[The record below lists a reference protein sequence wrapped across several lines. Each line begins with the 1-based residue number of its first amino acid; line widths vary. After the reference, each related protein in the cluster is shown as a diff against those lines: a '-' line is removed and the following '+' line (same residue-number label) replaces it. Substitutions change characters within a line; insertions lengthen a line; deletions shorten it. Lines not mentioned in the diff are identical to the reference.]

1 MFLLGQIQTLEIQK
15 RTEFG
20 LYLIE
25 RDSDSSQRVLLPKT
39 QAPADA
45 EIGGTIDVFLYKDS
59 EDRLIA
65 TTAKPK
71 ITMGQMAILEV
82 TDVNKNGAFLDWG
95 LAKELFLPY
104 KEQKFK
110 VKPGDAVLVRLYI
123 DKSKRLAASMKIYEH
138 LKTHPDYK
146 KDDKVYGLVYDV
158 KDEIG
163 AFVAVDNEYSALIP
177 KKELYSRLKV
187 GDRIEARVTSVTED
201 GKLNLSMRDKSY
213 VAIDKDAYMIYR
225 KLLSSRGFLP
235 YNDKTDAQKIKD
247 EFNLSK
253 NAYKRAIGR
262 LLKEGK
268 IEITDQGISLINRG

>member
-1 MFLLGQIQTLEIQK
+1 MFLLGQVQTLEVLK

-20 LYLIE
+20 MYLIE
-25 RDSDSSQRVLLPKT
+25 KDSEGSNKVLLPKT
-39 QAPADA
+39 QVPADLSVGD
-45 EIGGTIDVFLYKDS
+45 EISVFLYKDS

-71 ITMGQMAILEV
+71 LTMNQLAILEV

-95 LAKELFLPY
+95 LTKDLFLPY

-123 DKSKRLAASMKIYEH
+123 DKSNRLAASMKIYQH
-138 LKTHPDYK
+138 LQTNPPYK
-146 KDDKVYGLVYDV
+146 KDDKVYGMVYEINP
-158 KDEIG
+158 EIG
-163 AFVAVDNEYSALIP
+163 AFVAVDNIYSALIP
-177 KKELYSRLKV
+177 RKELYETFKI

-201 GKLNLSMRDKSY
+201 GKLNLSLRDKSY

-225 KLLSSRGFLP
+225 KLLANKGFLP
-235 YNDKTDAQKIKD
+235 FNDKSDADAIKSQ
-247 EFNLSK
+247 FNLSK
-253 NAYKRAIGR
+253 NAFKRAVGR

-268 IEITDQGISLINRG
+268 IQIKTNGIELTK

>member
-1 MFLLGQIQTLEIQK
+1 MFLLGQVQTLEVNK

-20 LYLIE
+20 MYLSPK
-25 RDSDSSQRVLLPKT
+25 DSDGNERVLLPKT
-39 QAPADA
+39 QVPAELAVGD
-45 EIGGTIDVFLYKDS
+45 EIDVFLYKDS

-65 TTAKPK
+65 TTTKPK
-71 ITMGQMAILEV
+71 ITMNQLAILEV

-95 LAKELFLPY
+95 LTKELFLPY

-110 VKPGDAVLVRLYI
+110 VKPGDSVLVRLYV

-146 KDDKVYGLVYDV
+146 KDDKVYGLVYETNE
-158 KDEIG
+158 EIG
-163 AFVAVDNEYSALIP
+163 AFVAVDNMYSALIP
-177 KKELYSRLKV
+177 KKELFSRLKV

-201 GKLNLSMRDKSY
+201 GKLNLSTRDKSY

-225 KLLSSRGFLP
+225 KLLSSKGFLP
-235 YNDKTDAQKIKD
+235 YNDKSDADAIKA
-247 EFNLSK
+247 EFTLSK

-268 IEITDQGISLINRG
+268 IEITDKGISLVK

>member
-71 ITMGQMAILEV
+71 ITMGQLAILEV

>member
-1 MFLLGQIQTLEIQK
+1 MFLLGEVQTLEVNK

-20 LYLIE
+20 MYLIE
-25 RDSDSSQRVLLPKT
+25 KDSDGNNRVLLPKT
-39 QAPADA
+39 QVPADLSV
-45 EIGGTIDVFLYKDS
+45 GDSIDVFLYKDS

-71 ITMGQMAILEV
+71 ITMNQLAILEV
-82 TDVNKNGAFLDWG
+82 KDVNRNGAFLDWG
-95 LAKELFLPY
+95 LTKELFLPY

-110 VKPGDAVLVRLYI
+110 VKVGDSVLVRLYI

-138 LKTHPDYK
+138 LKTNPPYK
-146 KDDKVYGLVYDV
+146 KDDKVYGLVYETNE
-158 KDEIG
+158 EIG
-163 AFVAVDNEYSALIP
+163 AFVAVDNMYSALIP
-177 KKELYSRLKV
+177 KKELFTKLKL

-201 GKLNLSMRDKSY
+201 GKLNLSVRDKSY

-225 KLLSSRGFLP
+225 KLLSSKGFLP
-235 YNDKTDAQKIKD
+235 YNDKTDSETIKVQ
-247 EFNLSK
+247 FSLSK

-268 IEITDQGISLINRG
+268 IEITQEGISLVK